1 MTLADIRWDV
11 ILGGF
16 GLFMFGIE
24 FMGSSLKEFAG
35 PKLKEYIDKFTS
47 NPFSAFLIG
56 VVITVIMQSSS
67 ASTAIT
73 IGMVRAGLM
82 SLEQAAGIVFG
93 ANIGTTIT
101 SFLISLDLGQ
111 YILYV
116 IFAGAIVSCFS
127 NNKKTKCLGNI
138 FLGFGLVFYGLNSMG
153 DALSVLK
160 EIPAFT
166 IVAEKLSNNALLSL
180 FAGTIMTGLCQA
192 SAATIGV
199 VQKMYEAGAL
209 SFTAVLP
216 FVFGANIGTTVT
228 GILASIGGST
238 AAKRTAGIHTMFN
251 IVGSCIGLLLLKPM
265 SSVILSVSSALH
277 MNPMMQVALAHICF
291 NTLATIVCFPFLKQ
305 ICKVLCVIIKGKP
318 EKRLT
323 ADTDKLDLSLAK
335 NLPSAA
341 LGASKEV
348 ILSMA
353 KAVKE
358 NVERTKEYVM
368 DRKEETLDWID
379 QGEEVINTYDSKLT
393 NYLIATGDIG
403 TMGNQ
408 DIHEQRKQLEVIKNY
423 ERVGDLATN
432 LKEFFQMIEE
442 DKHDI
447 SREAK
452 EEVLRMYA
460 QLESMLDCCTQ
471 YFEYGREEDY
481 AMLCQLEE
489 GMDAMAQNSRFAH
502 FERME
507 KGKCKAQVAESVY
520 CDILENLERM
530 GDHCFNVGTKT
541 HQSLE

>member
-1 MTLADIRWDV
+1 
-11 ILGGF
+11 
-16 GLFMFGIE
+16 
-24 FMGSSLKEFAG
+24 
-35 PKLKEYIDKFTS
+35 
-47 NPFSAFLIG
+47 
-56 VVITVIMQSSS
+56 
-67 ASTAIT
+67 
-73 IGMVRAGLM
+73 
-82 SLEQAAGIVFG
+82 
-93 ANIGTTIT
+93 
-101 SFLISLDLGQ
+101 
-111 YILYV
+111 
-116 IFAGAIVSCFS
+116 
-127 NNKKTKCLGNI
+127 
-138 FLGFGLVFYGLNSMG
+138 
-153 DALSVLK
+153 
-160 EIPAFT
+160 
-166 IVAEKLSNNALLSL
+166 
-180 FAGTIMTGLCQA
+180 
-192 SAATIGV
+192 
-199 VQKMYEAGAL
+199 
-209 SFTAVLP
+209 
-216 FVFGANIGTTVT
+216 
-228 GILASIGGST
+228 
-238 AAKRTAGIHTMFN
+238 MFN

-265 SSVILSVSSALH
+265 SAVILSVSSALH

-358 NVERTKEYVM
+358 NVERTKDYLLH
-368 DRKEETLDWID
+368 RQEETLDWID
-379 QGEEVINTYDSKLT
+379 QGEDVVNTYDSKLT

-442 DKHDI
+442 DKHNI
-447 SREAK
+447 SHEAK

-489 GMDAMAQNSRFAH
+489 GMDAMAQNGRFAH
-502 FERME
+502 FDRME

>member
-24 FMGSSLKEFAG
+24 FMGNSLKEFAG

-101 SFLISLDLGQ
+101 SFLISLDLGK

-116 IFAGAIVSCFS
+116 IFAGAIVSCFTS
-127 NNKKTKCLGNI
+127 NKKTKCLGNI
-138 FLGFGLVFYGLNSMG
+138 FLGFGLVFYGLESMG

-160 EIPAFT
+160 EIPEFT
-166 IVAEKLSNNALLSL
+166 IVAEKMSNNAFLSL
-180 FAGTIMTGLCQA
+180 FAGTVMTGLVQA
-192 SAATIGV
+192 SSATIGV

-209 SFTAVLP
+209 TFQAVLP

-228 GILASIGGST
+228 GILAAIGGST

-251 IVGSCIGLLLLKPM
+251 IVGSCLGLILLKPL
-265 SSVILSVSSALH
+265 SSVILSVASALH

-291 NTLATIVCFPFLKQ
+291 NALATIVCFPFLKQ
-305 ICKVLCVIIKGKP
+305 ICKFLCFIIKGKQ
-318 EKRLT
+318 EKKLV

-353 KAVKE
+353 KEVKE
-358 NVERTKEYVM
+358 NVERTKEYVV
-368 DRKEETLDWID
+368 DRNEETIDWID
-379 QGEEVINTYDSKLT
+379 QGEEVINTYDTKLT
-393 NYLIATGDIG
+393 NYLVAVGDVG
-403 TMGNQ
+403 DMGNE
-408 DIHEQRKQLEVIKNY
+408 DIHEQRKQLEVIKNL

-432 LKEFFQMIEE
+432 LKEFFQMITE
-442 DKHDI
+442 DNHDI
-447 SREAK
+447 SSEAK
-452 EEVLRMYA
+452 EEVLGLYA
-460 QLESMLDCCTQ
+460 QLDSMLDCCVR
-471 YFEYGREEDY
+471 YFTYEKEEDY
-481 AMLCQLEE
+481 QTLVELEE
-489 GMDAMAQNSRFAH
+489 EMDDLAQQGRLHH
-502 FERME
+502 FERMAQ
-507 KGKCKAQVAESVY
+507 GKCKAHVAESVY

-530 GDHCFNVGTKT
+530 GDHCYNVGKKT
-541 HQSLE
+541 RQAME